1 MSDAGRLG
9 SDRLWRRGEQL
20 VVDTAAEMDGWEVR
34 RYRKTR
40 VHFDGVA
47 YQILRQEATRQG
59 GVRYV
64 LEPWPQ
70 DLADGPAH
78 EIDYDLGYVKTRD
91 AARGVLVRRSVGGEF
106 LLPLY
111 PLLGLLPSRWQA
123 ALQQRYGLHPRTMT
137 AWSLRLEYVGILL
150 DGALLSIHAITGRF
164 DAFYL
169 VAVLVILI
177 PDAVMR
183 YDSLLAEEAY
193 PPGFYEWLLRFRL
206 W

>member
-9 SDRLWRRGEQL
+9 SDRLWREGGQL
-20 VVDTAAEMDGWEVR
+20 VVDTEAEMDGWEVR
-34 RYRKTR
+34 HYRKTR
-40 VHFDGVA
+40 VHFDRVA
-47 YQILRQEATRQG
+47 YQILRQEVMQHG
-59 GVRYV
+59 GVRYH

-70 DLADGPAH
+70 DLADAPAH
-78 EIDYDLGYVKTRD
+78 EIHYGLAYVEARD
-91 AARGVLVRRSVGGEF
+91 AARRVLVRRSVGGEL

-111 PLLGLLPSRWQA
+111 PLLGLLPSRWKA
-123 ALQQRYGLHPRTMT
+123 ALQLRYGLHPRTMT

-150 DGALLSIHAITGRF
+150 DGAFLAIHAITGRF

-177 PDAVMR
+177 PDAWMR
-183 YDSLLAEEAY
+183 YDSLLAEDAY

-206 W
+206 R

>member
-1 MSDAGRLG
+1 MGDTCLG
-9 SDRLWRRGEQL
+9 SDRLSREGERL

-47 YQILRQEATRQG
+47 YQILRQEVTREG

-64 LEPWPQ
+64 LEPWPKE
-70 DLADGPAH
+70 LADAPAR
-78 EIDYDLGYVKTRD
+78 EIDYDLAYVEARD
-91 AARGVLVRRSVGGEF
+91 AARRVLNRRSVGAEF

-111 PLLGLLPSRWQA
+111 PLLGLLPSRWKA

-150 DGALLSIHAITGRF
+150 DGAFLAIHAITGRF

-169 VAVLVILI
+169 IAVLVILI
-177 PDAVMR
+177 PDAWMR
-183 YDSLLAEEAY
+183 YDSLLAEDAY

-206 W
+206 R